1 MKPGTYTFTRREMI
15 GAGIGAGAS
24 LLSGCWKVS
33 PVDAPVQAPSD
44 PFITARVTAPTGT
57 TSLGLTVPLST
68 PTAEAF
74 LYVPTG
80 YQASTPAPLVLML
93 HGEGQSAFNAISL
106 FQPHADAAG
115 LVLLAVD
122 SFGTTWDI
130 VSLDVYG
137 PDLTFMNDALTAAFK
152 IVNVDPA
159 RIAIEGFSDGASYA
173 LTLGRT
179 NGDFFSHVISFSAT
193 LIPRNSPA
201 GRPKFFMSHGID
213 DPANIAQIG
222 DVLDA
227 MLLADGYDVDYVRF
241 NGVHEVPDSVVQQAI
256 AWLAT

>member
-1 MKPGTYTFTRREMI
+1 LKPGTYKLTRREMI
-15 GAGIGAGAS
+15 GAGIGVGAS
-24 LLSGCWKVS
+24 ILSGCWKVS
-33 PVDAPVQAPSD
+33 PVDAPVVDPSD

-68 PTAEAF
+68 LTAEAF

-93 HGEGQSAFNAISL
+93 HGEGQTAFNAISL

-115 LVLLAVD
+115 LVLLSVD
-122 SFGTTWDI
+122 SVGRTWDI
-130 VSLDVYG
+130 FALDIYG

-159 RIAIEGFSDGASYA
+159 RIAVEGFSDGASYA

-193 LIPRNSPA
+193 LVPRNSPS
-201 GRPKFFMSHGID
+201 GKPKFFLSHGLS
-213 DPANIAQIG
+213 DPATITQIG

-227 MLLADGYDVDYVRF
+227 ELLADGYDVDYVRF
-241 NGVHEVPDSVVQQAI
+241 DGVHEVPDSVVQQAI